1 MARTCSRAHRS
12 HTQVGPRCGSFS
24 SIQLIGASG
33 TVVPHSE
40 QLTLVGGVAIP
51 NGRTPAAQHE
61 APATGKLLPVTG
73 APADANDWV
82 GTVEVRA
89 GAATREVPPRPVR
102 AARWTAPLPLAGL
115 RVPDE
120 LAADVRR
127 RAGFPVSGR
136 ERDLRSTNSF
146 HASEDWPPG
155 SIRAETAWC
164 PCGVAVGVVRQR
176 VCALH

>member
-1 MARTCSRAHRS
+1 MPYRTVEHR
-12 HTQVGPRCGSFS
+12 
-24 SIQLIGASG
+24 
-33 TVVPHSE
+33 
-40 QLTLVGGVAIP
+40 
-51 NGRTPAAQHE
+51 AAQHE

-102 AARWTAPLPLAGL
+102 AARWTAPLPPAGF

-146 HASEDWPPG
+146 HASEDCPPG

-176 VCALH
+176 VCALHRAGEHGGPVCCRVAAGRSRSRCDLARPAAGPLAGDHDTVV